1 MRLCDLFENGVT
13 LKKTVWSRQN
23 GALTRREVTTVAM
36 EPRRWIE
43 VKPDED
49 ADAPTDK

>member
-13 LKKTVWSRQN
+13 LQKTVWSRKN
-23 GALTRREVTTVAM
+23 GSLTRREVTTVSM

-43 VKPDED
+43 VKPDE
-49 ADAPTDK
+49 AANATNE